1 MKSKQHERDDPQMEL
16 FKVEL
21 RRIVNTRHGMVKLA
35 DTIDWANFD
44 RTFAPMWQD
53 KGRPA
58 IDTRVMV
65 SLHYLK
71 YSYDLSDEQ
80 VVESWLQNPYWQI
93 S

>member
-1 MKSKQHERDDPQMEL
+1 MQKLAKYGIKSKQHERTAPQMEL

-21 RRIVNTRHGMVKLA
+21 WRIVNTRHEMVKLS
-35 DTIDWANFD
+35 DTIDWENFE

-65 SLHYLK
+65 SLHYLM
-71 YSYDLSDEQ
+71 
-80 VVESWLQNPYWQI
+80 
-93 S
+93 